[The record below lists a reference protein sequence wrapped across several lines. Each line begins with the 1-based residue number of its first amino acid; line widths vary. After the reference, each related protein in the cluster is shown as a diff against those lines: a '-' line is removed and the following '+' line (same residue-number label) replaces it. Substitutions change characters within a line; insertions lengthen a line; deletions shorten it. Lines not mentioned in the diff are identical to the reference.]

1 MDIGSLAAFVAAAE
15 QLSFTS
21 AATGLGIT
29 SSGVS
34 KAVSR
39 LEDELKVRLFNRS
52 TRSISLTADGA
63 ALFERCR
70 QILNDLD
77 DAKLAMLQAQ
87 SAPSGRLRV
96 SMPVVFGRLRVIP
109 AIAAFMQR
117 YPQVAVEAS
126 VTDRV
131 VDVVEEGFDVVVRIG
146 ELQDSRMVARPLTS
160 TGFVVCGSPDYLAQ
174 NARPKT
180 PQDLRAHRCVSFIS
194 PQTRRLMDWVFADG
208 SQPYVH
214 TPAGMLAID
223 NGEAVVDAGVH
234 HAGLI
239 YCQDY
244 MVEREVAE
252 GKLELLLGDFRAP
265 PEKVVAM
272 YPQNRHL
279 SPKVRVFVD
288 FMVETFAPR

>member
-1 MDIGSLAAFVAAAE
+1 MDIGSIAAFVAAAE
-15 QLSFTS
+15 QRSFTA

-63 ALFERCR
+63 ALYERCK
-70 QILNDLD
+70 QILSDLNE
-77 DAKLAMLQAQ
+77 AKLAMLQAQ
-87 SAPSGRLRV
+87 AAPSGRLRV
-96 SMPVVFGRLRVIP
+96 SMPVVFGRLLVIP

-117 YPQVAVEAS
+117 YPQVTVEAS
-126 VTDRV
+126 VTDRM

-146 ELQDSRMVARPLTS
+146 ELQDSRMVARTLTATS
-160 TGFVVCGSPDYLAQ
+160 FVVCGSPRYLAAHATPQ
-174 NARPKT
+174 T
-180 PQDLRAHRCVSFIS
+180 PQDLRDHQCVAFIS
-194 PQTRRLMDWVFADG
+194 PQTRRMMDWVFDDNG
-208 SQPYVH
+208 RPYWH
-214 TPAGMLAID
+214 TPVGSLAVD
-223 NGEAVVDAGVH
+223 NGEAVVDAGVY

-244 MVEREVAE
+244 MVEREIAE
-252 GKLELLLGDFRAP
+252 GKLAFLLSDFKAAP
-265 PEKVVAM
+265 EPVMVM

-288 FMVETFAPR
+288 FMVEHFAPS